1 MTTVRPFH
9 RSTCPQLGSA
19 SWNAAGKVLLAMLA
33 MLWWSE
39 PLSAQ
44 SPPAHWLHAGAMPPG
59 AIGSTRLQRGG
70 PLSTYIQP
78 VDLRTKESVEVSVYA
93 NGGFTNAKTSGQ
105 LVGLL
110 IGRVYRFKVLG
121 VPNYETVEIYPTV
134 ELIDRLHPPCGKELR
149 FPVPVELTTQELQMA
164 ARSAFVTRVIYVED
178 PTQALPTDAKGTA
191 YFEANRCDDPL
202 VVADVLGRPIA
213 ILRIGSRLPSGQAD
227 PNFSYGGPPVQF
239 YDRPGPVVLPV
250 NHEEVMSE
258 DPRSDE

>member
-9 RSTCPQLGSA
+9 RLTCL

-33 MLWWSE
+33 MFVWSE

-70 PLSTYIQP
+70 PLSNYIQP
-78 VDLRTKESVEVSVYA
+78 VDLRSKESIEVSVFTG
-93 NGGFTNAKTSGQ
+93 GGFTNPKTSGQ

-110 IGRVYRFKVLG
+110 IGRVYRFKVTG

-164 ARSAFVTRVIYVED
+164 ARGAFVTRVIYVED
-178 PTQALPTDAKGTA
+178 PTQALPTDQKGTA

-213 ILRIGSRLPSGQAD
+213 ILRIGSRAPTDQAD
-227 PNFSYGGPPVQF
+227 HGFSYGAPPVQF

-250 NHEEVMSE
+250 SHEEPSHE
-258 DPRSDE
+258 E